1 MKKRFRIALLSAAA
15 VLLIVLIC
23 VIGTHLYRQAYRYS
37 GTIVSWSPENHPY
50 EIHDLSSGTS
60 ERLSAETYSKKY
72 RDTGYALDCSD
83 GSMTVAVWTNGT
95 QLLRFSSDLYTESA
109 PVLLGDCVYFAAAE
123 TAEIGAAY
131 YLWEYDDGQ
140 IRKCMETPVHSDS
153 PVVFSASQLLLSTS
167 AEDQIVVYDVAAG
180 TTDYLTDGLRP
191 CWAEQENS
199 IYFIDPTSWELCR
212 YRLDTQT
219 IEQTKIPCADFCH
232 LAYSHT
238 NRGILLQTVNGT
250 SYTYSIYEIDTGRH
264 VVFTLPFRLLMGW
277 WRITHLND
285 AASVVWIG

>member
-1 MKKRFRIALLSAAA
+1 MNTDRRICAFAATRAANTAHLIQRNDTIRGNAMKKRFRIALLSAAA

-140 IRKCMETPVHSDS
+140 IRSAWKRRFTAIRRWCSPRHSCCSVHPRRIRS
-153 PVVFSASQLLLSTS
+153 LSMM
-167 AEDQIVVYDVAAG
+167 
-180 TTDYLTDGLRP
+180 
-191 CWAEQENS
+191 
-199 IYFIDPTSWELCR
+199 
-212 YRLDTQT
+212 
-219 IEQTKIPCADFCH
+219 
-232 LAYSHT
+232 
-238 NRGILLQTVNGT
+238 LLQ
-250 SYTYSIYEIDTGRH
+250 EQ
-264 VVFTLPFRLLMGW
+264 
-277 WRITHLND
+277 RIT
-285 AASVVWIG
+285 